1 MHPNPAHP
9 KPALPKLAQP
19 SRRRRPR
26 PRRIRLAAAA
36 VAALTVAGG
45 ADAANARVP
54 RSLDVPTVVSATP
67 DPALN
72 AQFTAYGNSG
82 DGWTGAD
89 STWSTRL
96 PGGKELFM
104 FSDTFLEPITA
115 PTRPT
120 DAQFVHNSF
129 IQIDDGHMSTIVGG
143 TPTQPDTLIQPS
155 DPSHWFWL
163 GAGTYLGGTLQVPLT
178 EWRSTGSGA
187 FDLALVG
194 SSLAR
199 FAPTDLRH
207 PLSITSLPR
216 AAGYEWGQW
225 VLPQGDYTYVYGI
238 EDLGAD
244 KYLHIARVHGTDL
257 RQPFQFYRGG
267 DRSDPG
273 SWSASEADS
282 VRVMDYVAPELSI
295 HQLRPN
301 LYMLTTLDGT
311 ELFSS
316 HLVAYFST
324 SPTGP
329 FTNKTPLYTT
339 PETGALGSY
348 GNPNVITYNAH
359 VHPELSTANRLV
371 ISYNVNSLDS
381 TIGGDLYRDVSIY
394 RPRFIDVTLRYAER
408 GR

>member
-1 MHPNPAHP
+1 MHSARLALSGFDALTRASSPTPEAVMHPNPAHP
-9 KPALPKLAQP
+9 NPAQPKLTQPKLAQP
-19 SRRRRPR
+19 SRRRRPP
-26 PRRIRLAAAA
+26 PRRMRLAAAA
-36 VAALTVAGG
+36 VAALTVTGG
-45 ADAANARVP
+45 AVADGANASVP
-54 RSLDVPTVVSATP
+54 RHVDAGPDIPTVVSATP
-67 DPALN
+67 DSALN

-120 DAQFVHNSF
+120 DAQLVHNSF
-129 IQIDDGHMSTIVGG
+129 VQIDQGHMSTIIGG

-207 PLSITSLPR
+207 PLSITALPR

-257 RQPFQFYRGG
+257 RAAVAVLPRRG
-267 DRSDPG
+267 P
-273 SWSASEADS
+273 
-282 VRVMDYVAPELSI
+282 VRP
-295 HQLRPN
+295 
-301 LYMLTTLDGT
+301 
-311 ELFSS
+311 
-316 HLVAYFST
+316 
-324 SPTGP
+324 
-329 FTNKTPLYTT
+329 
-339 PETGALGSY
+339 
-348 GNPNVITYNAH
+348 
-359 VHPELSTANRLV
+359 RLV
-371 ISYNVNSLDS
+371 V
-381 TIGGDLYRDVSIY
+381 G
-394 RPRFIDVTLRYAER
+394 ER
-408 GR
+408 GRLGAGDGLRRAGAEHPSTAAEPVHAHDAGRHGALQ